1 MAKIIIIITLLLFS
15 DKLAKNIHQ
24 KHPEI
29 IDLNEVK
36 TFFIIVSILMGSIWI
51 CFTAIGLFGALFEH
65 YCLTL
70 TYCMLNLISLIYH
83 LIKSFNDPLYW
94 CVVVVDFIIM
104 IISII
109 FVWDLYRIKKIYEIY
124 FNFSS

>member
-109 FVWDLYRIKKIYEIY
+109 FD
-124 FNFSS
+124 